1 LSILFSPPWM
11 YRGAQSPWS
20 APRSVRGQSVA
31 GFVEA
36 LVDRAL
42 ADAGLIEQPND
53 VAAARR

>member
-1 LSILFSPPWM
+1 M
-11 YRGAQSPWS
+11 
-20 APRSVRGQSVA
+20 RGQSVA